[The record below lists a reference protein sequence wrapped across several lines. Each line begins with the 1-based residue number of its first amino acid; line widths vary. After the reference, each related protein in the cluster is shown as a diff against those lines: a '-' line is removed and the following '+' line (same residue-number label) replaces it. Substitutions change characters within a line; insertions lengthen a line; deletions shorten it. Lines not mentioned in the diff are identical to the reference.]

1 VTTDRSERLRARARC
16 SWIEGEPKAQGD
28 SQMIVRRF
36 VETPAGTLHCA
47 IAGTGRPVLL
57 LHQTPRSW
65 DEYRDVLPLLG
76 RDVQAIAVDTIG
88 FGDSCKPPLDHDS
101 IEHWAAVSVGL
112 LDTLGIERFAVVG
125 HHTGAVIATEIAAA
139 FPQRVDAAVLSASAL
154 VDAAFRARHSQPSG
168 VDNVRRKADGSHLT
182 ELWRIRQQ
190 WYPRGDIDLL
200 ERFVVDA
207 LKAGP
212 RAAEGHAVVA
222 RYVMETRLPL
232 IRCPVLVMAP
242 TEDPHAYPQARPLAQ
257 AIAGSRYVEI
267 EGGMVPLP
275 DQMPEAF
282 ARHVLEFLRSVPA
295 ASREGA
301 VARLLDSAEG
311 PPRHAVK
318 GVIPS

>member
-1 VTTDRSERLRARARC
+1 
-16 SWIEGEPKAQGD
+16 
-28 SQMIVRRF
+28 MIDRRF
-36 VETPAGTLHCA
+36 VHTPAGVLHCA

-76 RDVQAIAVDTIG
+76 RDVQAIAVDTVG
-88 FGDSCKPPLDHDS
+88 FGDSCKPPLGQDS
-101 IEHWAAVSVGL
+101 IERWAQASIGL
-112 LDTLGIERFAVVG
+112 LDALGIEQFAVVG

-139 FPQRVDAAVLSASAL
+139 FPQRVEAAVLSAPAL
-154 VDAAFRARHSQPSG
+154 VDAAFRATRQAKPST
-168 VDNVRRKADGSHLT
+168 VDNVQRKADGSHLT
-182 ELWRIRQQ
+182 ELWRIRQP
-190 WYPRGDIDLL
+190 WYPQGDIELL

-232 IRCPVLVMAP
+232 ICCPVLVLAP
-242 TEDPHAYPQARPLAQ
+242 TQDPHAYPQARPLAD

-275 DQMPEAF
+275 DQMPEEF
-282 ARHVLEFLRSVPA
+282 ARHVLEFLRSTP
-295 ASREGA
+295 S
-301 VARLLDSAEG
+301 SAG
-311 PPRHAVK
+311 
-318 GVIPS
+318 G